1 MKIVFMGTPDFAVPS
16 LKALLNAGHQVVGV
30 VTQPDRPKGRGHKL
44 APPPVK
50 AAAMEEGLTIFQ
62 PEKIKTPEFAGVL
75 RKMAPELIVVAA
87 FGQLLSE
94 EILQLPGY
102 GCINVHASLLP
113 KYRGAAPIHWAV
125 IDGEPETGVTIMKM
139 ELGLDTGDMIVSE
152 DIPILPDDTTG
163 TIHDK
168 LALLGAELLVKA
180 VSEIASETARGIPQ
194 NHQQSTYAPRLTKE
208 TEKIDWTKSS
218 MDIFN
223 LIRGLNPWPGAY
235 TKIGDKVLKVWA
247 SKACTIYC
255 VPGPIPELADYPPG
269 QVLGN
274 IPDVGFAV
282 ATGNGCLALTEV
294 QLQGSKRMQAEDF
307 MRGHQF
313 DKGTMLG

>member
-16 LKALLNAGHQVVGV
+16 LKALLSAGHQVVGV
-30 VTQPDRPKGRGHKL
+30 VTQPDRPKGRGQKL

-50 AAAMEEGLTIFQ
+50 AAALEAGLKTFQ
-62 PEKIKTPEFAGVL
+62 PEKIKTAEFTATL
-75 RKMAPELIVVAA
+75 KKMAPELIVVAA

-113 KYRGAAPIHWAV
+113 KYRGAAPIHWSV
-125 IDGEPETGVTIMKM
+125 IKGESETGVTIMQM
-139 ELGLDTGDMIVSE
+139 ERGLDTGDMIVSE
-152 DIPILPDDTTG
+152 SIPILSSDTTG

-168 LALLGAELLVKA
+168 LALLGAQLLVKA
-180 VSEIASETARGIPQ
+180 VEEIAVGTARGIPQ
-194 NHQQSTYAPRLTKE
+194 DHQQSTYAPLLTKD

-218 MDIFN
+218 MDIYN

-235 TKIGDKVLKVWA
+235 TKNGDKVLKVWA
-247 SKACTIYC
+247 SSACTIDC
-255 VPGPIPELADYPPG
+255 IPGPIPELTGYPPG
-269 QVLGN
+269 QILGN

-282 ATGNGCLALTEV
+282 ATGNGCIALTEV
-294 QLQGSKRMQAEDF
+294 QLQGSRRMKAEDF
-307 MRGHQF
+307 MRGYHLA
-313 DKGTMLG
+313 KGTILG